1 MKYCVYILH
10 STKLNRYYIGFTTN
24 FDTRLDFHLNS
35 DEQRKF
41 THNANDWTTFI
52 KIECQS
58 KTQALAIENHIKKMK
73 SKVYVENLLV
83 YPEIIN
89 KLLEKYNDC

>member
-1 MKYCVYILH
+1 MNHCVYILH
-10 STKLNRYYIGFTTN
+10 SIKLNRYYIGFTTN
-24 FDTRLDFHLNS
+24 FDTRPYFHLNS

-58 KTQALAIENHIKKMK
+58 KTQALPIESHIKKMK
-73 SKVYVENLLV
+73 SKVYIENLLL
-83 YPEIIN
+83 YPEITE
-89 KLLEKYNDC
+89 KLYGKHKDC